1 VGVVV
6 RVGRR
11 GEVTA
16 DTRQQAVLAVKDTAV
31 KLSIQSFQTAT
42 QVKSSNNQISTP
54 LLSTATHNNHACY
67 FHKKNIC
74 RENMQDKRWDSWY
87 KCFQRS
93 PWFPNI
99 FSQKLIAVIY

>member
-1 VGVVV
+1 MGVVV

-67 FHKKNIC
+67 FHKKTSTEKTCKTNGGTVGI
-74 RENMQDKRWDSWY
+74 NVFNGVQGFLTYSHK
-87 KCFQRS
+87 
-93 PWFPNI
+93 N
-99 FSQKLIAVIY
+99 